1 MEKLLLTIEELCGLT
16 HLGRSTVYGLLDKP
30 NGFRTVRIGLR
41 AVRIP
46 MESVKEWIT
55 KNQTPDEG
63 VAPHD

>member
-1 MEKLLLTIEELCGLT
+1 MERLLVTIEELCGLT

-46 MESVKEWIT
+46 MESVKE
-55 KNQTPDEG
+55 
-63 VAPHD
+63 

>member
-55 KNQTPDEG
+55 NNQTPAGG
-63 VAPHD
+63 VEPNE

>member
-30 NGFRTVRIGLR
+30 NGFRTVRIGR

-46 MESVKEWIT
+46 TESVKEWIT
-55 KNQTPDEG
+55 KNQTPAEG